1 MKRSNDESGRGRCGS
16 FESSGRKIAYTGLAS
31 EHNKGDERSFI
42 KGKKFCP
49 VFCRGASAAPRKI
62 QFRARDEYAWNGG
75 IQEWGRKYRYRFLM
89 GRAKTRVYI
98 SDK

>member
-1 MKRSNDESGRGRCGS
+1 MERRENPMKRSNDERGRGRCGS

-49 VFCRGASAAPRKI
+49 AFCRGS
-62 QFRARDEYAWNGG
+62 FRG
-75 IQEWGRKYRYRFLM
+75 
-89 GRAKTRVYI
+89 AKENPV
-98 SDK
+98 SCPG